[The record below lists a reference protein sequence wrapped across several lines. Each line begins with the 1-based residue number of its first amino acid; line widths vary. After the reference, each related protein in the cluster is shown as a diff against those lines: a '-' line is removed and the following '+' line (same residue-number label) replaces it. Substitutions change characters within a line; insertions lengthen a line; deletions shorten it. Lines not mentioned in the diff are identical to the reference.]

1 MSVLQRIPEPAVSR
15 QTLVF
20 TAGVVWGGV
29 GLFLC
34 LRAYFWFA
42 ASPMSIWWMVILALG
57 IGLIKGRLVF
67 SRLAARNLARIKEM
81 SPEKEKVCF
90 FAFQAIRSWVLIL
103 GMITLGILL
112 RMSPLTRELLAVI
125 YLAIGSGLVS
135 ASTVYWGFGG

>member
-1 MSVLQRIPEPAVSR
+1 MTSMPSKIPEPAVSR
-15 QTLVF
+15 QTLIYS
-20 TAGVVWGGV
+20 AAVVWGGV
-29 GLFLC
+29 GLLLC

-42 ASPMSIWWMVILALG
+42 ASPMSTWWMVLLALAL
-57 IGLIKGRLVF
+57 GLIKGRLIF

-112 RMSPLTRELLAVI
+112 RMSPLPRELLAVI
-125 YLAIGSGLVS
+125 YLAIGIGLIY
-135 ASTVYWGFGG
+135 ASTVYWGAG